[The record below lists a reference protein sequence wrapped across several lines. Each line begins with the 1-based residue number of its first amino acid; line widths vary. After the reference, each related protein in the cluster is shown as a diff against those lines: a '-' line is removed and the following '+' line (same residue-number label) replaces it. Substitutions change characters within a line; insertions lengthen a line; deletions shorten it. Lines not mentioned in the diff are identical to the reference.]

1 MDTEAYHY
9 ALALGYTES
18 EATRLAEIAWDEQRN
33 AEEAIKRAEYQEYV
47 SWARLEYAHYKRLE
61 DEYMEAQGTD

>member
-33 AEEAIKRAEYQEYV
+33 AEV
-47 SWARLEYAHYKRLE
+47 SRECSESA
-61 DEYMEAQGTD
+61 